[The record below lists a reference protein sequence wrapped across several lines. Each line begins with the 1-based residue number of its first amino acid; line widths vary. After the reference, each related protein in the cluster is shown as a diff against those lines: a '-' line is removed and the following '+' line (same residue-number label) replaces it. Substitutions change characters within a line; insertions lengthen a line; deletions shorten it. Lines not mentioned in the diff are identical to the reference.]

1 MHSSTLEQTEY
12 GPANG
17 LRLDFVLP
25 IPKENLTAYRRT
37 AQRAGSIWRK
47 HGTLEFRECVS
58 DDLNVKMGSLFV
70 LI

>member
-1 MHSSTLEQTEY
+1 MHSSALEQTEY

-17 LRLDFVLP
+17 LRMDFVLP
-25 IPKENLTAYRRT
+25 VPKENLTAYRT
-37 AQRAGSIWRK
+37 AQRASSIWRQ